1 MILLAK
7 IGLKRDS
14 PSLGQKNG
22 RLVYTIQT
30 DYAIKKKDSQKSR
43 KIGRN

>member
-7 IGLKRDS
+7 IGLKKEL
-14 PSLGQKNG
+14 LGLDQNYG
-22 RLVYTIQT
+22 RQVYPIQT
-30 DYAIKKKDSQKSR
+30 DYAIKKKDGQKSR